1 MKERN
6 RILNKFDLDKTRP
19 VLFSQ
24 SFGGSE
30 SQVRLLFKYV
40 PDKNFENINL
50 ILNNTDPNLIEKNRI
65 NILWVHH
72 FINQK
77 EVQNLSDKTY
87 IDKVDY
93 IVFNSMWNFKK
104 HLQYF
109 KIPEKKCVVIKNAIE
124 EIEHIKKSKD
134 QINLIYHTTPWR
146 GLKLLLDVFKE
157 IKKKETLKLHVCSS
171 TIIYGEKFSSE
182 YENKFHDLFEDC
194 KKSENVE
201 FHSYMKNEKIIEL
214 LKDMHIFSY
223 PSVWPETSC
232 IAAIEAMAAGCEIV
246 TTNLGALVETCEK
259 FGTFVNFETNSDNLK
274 KKFREK
280 LESSIDNFWSES
292 NQQKLNKQSKEINKL
307 YSWEIRKLEW
317 INFLEKLK

>member
-50 ILNNTDPNLIEKNRI
+50 ILNNTDPNLIEKDRI

-109 KIPEKKCVVIKNAIE
+109 KVPEKKCFVIKNAIE
-124 EIEHIKKSKD
+124 EMNHIKKPKD

-157 IKKKETLKLHVCSS
+157 MKKKETLKLHVCSS

-223 PSVWPETSC
+223 PSIWPETSC

-292 NQQKLNKQSKEINKL
+292 NQKKLNEQSKEINKL
-307 YSWEIRKLEW
+307 YTWETRKLEL
-317 INFLEKLK
+317 IDFLEKLK